1 MERTLK
7 QQLTDRFVELV
18 EQMNQQMH
26 CRPPDEW
33 SDLELTIS
41 QIRTLALLQQEPQRM
56 GSISTYLGSTL
67 SSATS
72 IIDRLVDR
80 GLVERG
86 QDPDDRRVVVCR
98 LTDSGQEA
106 IEQFW
111 RIGRLRIIE
120 LAEQLDRGQLET
132 VVQAMEILNDAS
144 QQLGRLSRERPFSGE
159 SAVKGREIAP
169 TYVTSSGGHQP
180 PFSGKFDSGCTW

>member
-1 MERTLK
+1 MERTSK
-7 QQLTDRFVELV
+7 QGLTDRFVELV
-18 EQMNQQMH
+18 EQMNQRMH

-56 GSISTYLGSTL
+56 GTVSTYLGSTL

-72 IIDRLVDR
+72 IVERLVER
-80 GLVERG
+80 GLVGRG
-86 QDPDDRRVVVCR
+86 QDPDDRRVVTCH
-98 LTDSGQEA
+98 LTELGQEA

-120 LAEQLDRGQLET
+120 LSEQLNMGQLET
-132 VVQAMEILNDAS
+132 VVEAMEILNEAS
-144 QQLGRLSRERPFSGE
+144 QQLDNPS
-159 SAVKGREIAP
+159 
-169 TYVTSSGGHQP
+169 
-180 PFSGKFDSGCTW
+180 

>member
-1 MERTLK
+1 MERTRK
-7 QQLTDRFVELV
+7 QDLTDRFVELV

-41 QIRTLALLQQEPQRM
+41 QIRTLALLQREPQRM

-72 IIDRLVDR
+72 IVDRLVER

-86 QDPDDRRVVVCR
+86 QDPDDRRVVTCR
-98 LTDSGQEA
+98 LTQSGQEA

-111 RIGRLRIIE
+111 RIGRLSIIG
-120 LAEQLDRGQLET
+120 LADQLDIGELEA
-132 VVQAMEILNDAS
+132 VVQAMEILNKAS
-144 QQLGRLSRERPFSGE
+144 QRLGNGP
-159 SAVKGREIAP
+159 
-169 TYVTSSGGHQP
+169 
-180 PFSGKFDSGCTW
+180 